1 MKQRIISAVI
11 AIIVVI
17 PFIYFGGTIYAV
29 GMAIVTMAG
38 FIEMINLK
46 KSHSDIP
53 KIPVCIALTALIA
66 FTFCRDVI
74 YEFDYKQIIILL
86 FGLLLPI
93 IFYKNDKYKSSD
105 ALYLIGMILFLSMA
119 FKSFIVVRDAGLP
132 TFIYLV
138 SIPVMTDTFA
148 YFLGI
153 KFGKHKMCPK
163 ISPKKS
169 WEGCIAGLLGTILFF
184 VGYSMVLDKVIHTDI
199 ELSDD
204 SVFVSEDLSMKEEIA
219 QKKLQESFY
228 CNYLLIIPLGAIVS
242 IISQIGDFAASG
254 IKRYADIKDFSHLMP
269 GHGGMLD
276 RFDSV
281 LFVAPVVYY
290 TFFIIFHI

>member
-1 MKQRIISAVI
+1 
-11 AIIVVI
+11 
-17 PFIYFGGTIYAV
+17 
-29 GMAIVTMAG
+29 
-38 FIEMINLK
+38 MI
-46 KSHSDIP
+46 
-53 KIPVCIALTALIA
+53 
-66 FTFCRDVI
+66 
-74 YEFDYKQIIILL
+74 
-86 FGLLLPI
+86 
-93 IFYKNDKYKSSD
+93 
-105 ALYLIGMILFLSMA
+105 
-119 FKSFIVVRDAGLP
+119 
-132 TFIYLV
+132 
-138 SIPVMTDTFA
+138 
-148 YFLGI
+148 
-153 KFGKHKMCPK
+153 GKHKVSK

>member
-1 MKQRIISAVI
+1 M
-11 AIIVVI
+11 
-17 PFIYFGGTIYAV
+17 
-29 GMAIVTMAG
+29 
-38 FIEMINLK
+38 L
-46 KSHSDIP
+46 
-53 KIPVCIALTALIA
+53 
-66 FTFCRDVI
+66 
-74 YEFDYKQIIILL
+74 
-86 FGLLLPI
+86 
-93 IFYKNDKYKSSD
+93 
-105 ALYLIGMILFLSMA
+105 
-119 FKSFIVVRDAGLP
+119 
-132 TFIYLV
+132 
-138 SIPVMTDTFA
+138 
-148 YFLGI
+148 
-153 KFGKHKMCPK
+153 GKHKVSK

-199 ELSDD
+199 ELSDE

-228 CNYLLIIPLGAIVS
+228 SNYLLLIPLGAIVS

>member
-1 MKQRIISAVI
+1 
-11 AIIVVI
+11 
-17 PFIYFGGTIYAV
+17 
-29 GMAIVTMAG
+29 
-38 FIEMINLK
+38 MI
-46 KSHSDIP
+46 
-53 KIPVCIALTALIA
+53 
-66 FTFCRDVI
+66 
-74 YEFDYKQIIILL
+74 
-86 FGLLLPI
+86 
-93 IFYKNDKYKSSD
+93 
-105 ALYLIGMILFLSMA
+105 
-119 FKSFIVVRDAGLP
+119 
-132 TFIYLV
+132 
-138 SIPVMTDTFA
+138 
-148 YFLGI
+148 
-153 KFGKHKMCPK
+153 GKHKVSR

-199 ELSDD
+199 ELSDE

-228 CNYLLIIPLGAIVS
+228 SNYLLLIPLGAIVS

>member
-1 MKQRIISAVI
+1 
-11 AIIVVI
+11 
-17 PFIYFGGTIYAV
+17 
-29 GMAIVTMAG
+29 
-38 FIEMINLK
+38 MI
-46 KSHSDIP
+46 
-53 KIPVCIALTALIA
+53 
-66 FTFCRDVI
+66 
-74 YEFDYKQIIILL
+74 
-86 FGLLLPI
+86 
-93 IFYKNDKYKSSD
+93 
-105 ALYLIGMILFLSMA
+105 
-119 FKSFIVVRDAGLP
+119 
-132 TFIYLV
+132 
-138 SIPVMTDTFA
+138 
-148 YFLGI
+148 
-153 KFGKHKMCPK
+153 GKHKVSK

-184 VGYSMVLDKVIHTDI
+184 VGYSMFLDKVIHTDI

-228 CNYLLIIPLGAIVS
+228 SNYLLLIPLGAIIS

-276 RFDSV
+276 RF
-281 LFVAPVVYY
+281 APVVYY